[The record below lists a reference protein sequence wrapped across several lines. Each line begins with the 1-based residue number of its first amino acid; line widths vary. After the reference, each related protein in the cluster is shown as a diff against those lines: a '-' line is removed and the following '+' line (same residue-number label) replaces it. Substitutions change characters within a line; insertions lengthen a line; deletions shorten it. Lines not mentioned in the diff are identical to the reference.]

1 MIRYSLLFLAT
12 SCISII
18 IILLYKKF
26 NTQNIVQIPAAPT
39 SSKKHHLWVLIIGLE
54 CSFLYCLSAYCLSTA
69 WLKGDDYIFFEHCD
83 STLKEKLVF
92 VAARYINWVSRLGDV
107 IASLL
112 AISENRWQHVLLT
125 PLFIIATPFAAHR
138 LLAPRNESIFSAK
151 GAGFI
156 LFFIFLF
163 TINVSLTPWRNFW
176 CYAAAVNYIWPMP
189 VICLFLS
196 FFRED
201 RLTSASGKISIPL
214 LFLLG
219 LYSAWSLECVTL
231 FLLPGIIIWALLK
244 VKQKKHIPIQ
254 CFSGLLGVIW
264 GSFFLLSTPALQR
277 RAAEELAQRAF
288 KADQYDWQQM
298 VDFVLNK
305 TPENLAQLRGST
317 VAYLFDGIP
326 LPLHAFYIPELM
338 EAFLPCC
345 TAGLVAFGILAL
357 GTAMQRS
364 KAWKQLLLKSCM
376 GVIFA
381 MVCACAYL
389 ASCIPTNMS
398 FLPPAF
404 IILLSGA
411 YLFLHSSGKG
421 YGILKVVLTA
431 GIIITSCIKIAPS
444 VMEAAEYKKYE
455 KQRLA
460 EIHRQIEAGRK
471 DIALPPQFEV
481 IPQDKLGLIMSMDIH
496 DKPEQY
502 PNFIAAKC
510 YKVDSITQQKA
521 SKTKTAD

>member
-1 MIRYSLLFLAT
+1 MLKFALLFLITAIL
-12 SCISII
+12 SLLL
-18 IILLYKKF
+18 ILLYKKHSLSSI
-26 NTQNIVQIPAAPT
+26 TQNNTIQQGRL
-39 SSKKHHLWVLIIGLE
+39 SRWHFIIAIESILFYAIFV
-54 CSFLYCLSAYCLSTA
+54 CCLSTA
-69 WLKGDDYIFFEHCD
+69 WLKGDDYIFFECANGSLFDRLLIISGRYTHC
-83 STLKEKLVF
+83 
-92 VAARYINWVSRLGDV
+92 NGRLGDI
-107 IASLL
+107 IATLL
-112 AISENRWQHVLLT
+112 AISENRWQHILLT
-125 PLFIIATPFAAHR
+125 PIFIIATPFAVHR

-201 RLTSASGKISIPL
+201 RLTSTSGKMAIPL

-244 VKQKKHIPIQ
+244 VKQKRHIPVQ

-264 GSFFLLSTPALQR
+264 GAFFLLATPALQR
-277 RAAEELAQRAF
+277 RAAKELAQRAF

-305 TPENLAQLRGST
+305 TPENLALLRGST

-326 LPLHAFYIPELM
+326 LPLHVFYVPELM
-338 EAFLPCC
+338 QAFLPCC
-345 TAGLVAFGILAL
+345 AAGLVAFGILVL
-357 GTAMQRS
+357 GTAMQRN
-364 KAWKQLLLKSCM
+364 KAWKQLLLKSSI

-381 MVCACAYL
+381 MVCACSYL

-404 IILLSGA
+404 VILLSCS

-421 YGILKVVLTA
+421 YGILKMVLTA

-444 VMEAAEYKKYE
+444 VIEAAEYKKYE

-460 EIHRQIEAGRK
+460 EIHRQIDAGRK
-471 DIALPPQFEV
+471 DIVLPPQFDV

-510 YKVDSITQQKA
+510 YKVDNITQQKA
-521 SKTKTAD
+521 GKEKTSE

>member
-1 MIRYSLLFLAT
+1 MLKFALLFLITA
-12 SCISII
+12 
-18 IILLYKKF
+18 ILSLLLIWLYKKF
-26 NTQNIVQIPAAPT
+26 PLSSTTQNSPVQKGKL
-39 SSKKHHLWVLIIGLE
+39 SRWHFIIAIESITFVTLFA
-54 CSFLYCLSAYCLSTA
+54 CILSTA
-69 WLKGDDYIFFEHCD
+69 WLKGDDYIFFECASGSLFDRLLIISGRYTHC
-83 STLKEKLVF
+83 
-92 VAARYINWVSRLGDV
+92 NGRLGDI
-107 IASLL
+107 IATLL
-112 AISENRWQHVLLT
+112 AIAENRWQHIILT

-189 VICLFLS
+189 LICLFLS

-201 RLTSASGKISIPL
+201 RLTSKPGKMAIPL

-231 FLLPGIIIWALLK
+231 FLLPGIIIWALCK
-244 VKQKKHIPIQ
+244 VKQKKHIPVQ

-264 GSFFLLSTPALQR
+264 GSFFLLATPALQR

-298 VDFVLNK
+298 VEFVLNK

-317 VAYLFDGIP
+317 VAYLLDGIP
-326 LPLHAFYIPELM
+326 LPLHVFYIPELM
-338 EAFLPCC
+338 EDFLPCC
-345 TAGLVAFGILAL
+345 AAGLVAFGILAL
-357 GTAMQRS
+357 GTAIQRS
-364 KAWKQLLLKSCM
+364 KAWKQQLLKSSI

-444 VMEAAEYKKYE
+444 VIEAAEFKKYE

-460 EIHRQIEAGRK
+460 EIHRQINAGRK
-471 DIALPPQFEV
+471 DIVLPPQFEV

-521 SKTKTAD
+521 SKAKTAD

>member
-1 MIRYSLLFLAT
+1 MVKFAFFFLLTAI
-12 SCISII
+12 ISILLVLAYRKFSSSHVPYNKISRENFPSTWAFI
-18 IILLYKKF
+18 ITI
-26 NTQNIVQIPAAPT
+26 
-39 SSKKHHLWVLIIGLE
+39 E
-54 CSFLYCLSAYCLSTA
+54 CTLFYTLFAYILSTA
-69 WLKGDDYIFFEHCD
+69 WLKGDDYIFFECANGSLSDRLLIISGRYTHC
-83 STLKEKLVF
+83 
-92 VAARYINWVSRLGDV
+92 NGRLGDI
-107 IASLL
+107 IATLL
-112 AISENRWQHVLLT
+112 SISENRWQHILLT

-138 LLAPRNESIFSAK
+138 LLMPRNESIFSAK

-156 LFFIFLF
+156 LFCVFLF

-176 CYAAAVNYIWPMP
+176 CFAAAVNYIWPMP

-201 RLTSASGKISIPL
+201 RLTATAGKMAIPL

-231 FLLPGIIIWALLK
+231 FLLPGIIIWALIK
-244 VKQKKHIPIQ
+244 VKQKRHIPAQ

-264 GSFFLLSTPALQR
+264 GAFFLLATPALQR
-277 RAAEELAQRAF
+277 RAANELAQRAF

-305 TPENLAQLRGST
+305 TPENLALLRGST

-326 LPLHAFYIPELM
+326 LPLHVFYIPELM
-338 EAFLPCC
+338 HAFLPCC
-345 TAGLVAFGILAL
+345 ATGLVAFGILAL

-364 KAWKQLLLKSCM
+364 KAWKQLLLKSSI

-381 MVCACAYL
+381 MVCACSYL

-460 EIHRQIEAGRK
+460 EIHRQIDAGRK
-471 DIALPPQFEV
+471 DIVLPPQFEV